1 MHYCSIW
8 GLNLVLHQEPVAVLL
23 AWQQALPNKCSTEVW
38 NMSFFAIIWS
48 IWLSRN
54 DMVFNGIDFDFLQIT
69 DTIKFRLAIWLKA
82 KWPDCPNTIS
92 DIVSLPCAIQV
103 SFKVKIVTN
112 ATIWKCPP
120 LDSLKFNVDG
130 SARGKPGPAGIGG
143 LLKDCKS
150 ATKVIFSKSI
160 GVADSNVAELLAV
173 QEVLKLFVASRWAST
188 HRLTIESDS
197 SNVVN

>member
-48 IWLSRN
+48 IWLLRN
-54 DMVFNGIDFDFLQIT
+54 DMVFNGKDFDFMKII

-82 KWPDCPNTIS
+82 KWPDCPNTILDVVRLS
-92 DIVSLPCAIQV
+92 NAIQV
-103 SFKVKIVTN
+103 PIKVNNVKKAI
-112 ATIWKCPP
+112 IWKCPP

-130 SARGKPGPAGIGG
+130 SAKGKPGPASIGG
-143 LLKDCKS
+143 VLRDCRFAVK
-150 ATKVIFSKSI
+150 AVFSKSI
-160 GVADSNVAELLAV
+160 GVADSNVVELLAV
-173 QEVLKLFVASRWAST
+173 REALKIFVATR
-188 HRLTIESDS
+188 
-197 SNVVN
+197 